1 MEWNTLILGTIGHVG
16 LWCVVFNRVHATAF
30 TRKIR
35 KYCEKA
41 ILVIVFAPLFW
52 AFYLRIRIPSN
63 TFPDVISPPLITF
76 YYYAVAGLGW
86 LFVIRWL
93 YRKIYF
99 KLPPNVLASK
109 TEYLNLKKELKAPLL
124 HGRFPKL
131 LGLFPFNE
139 ALLLTRQRM
148 TIELEIPPELDGLK
162 ICQLSDLHFTG
173 EVDLRYFERVVKE
186 ANQFEPDLVVITG
199 DLIDNAKCIDWIPKT
214 FGNLNAPLGVYY
226 VLGNHDRRIR
236 SETFLR
242 KHIHDSGLIQAS
254 AKWHQIEFNNAT
266 IQITGNALP
275 WYRDAE
281 QLPEQP
287 KNKAGLNILLSHSP
301 DQLDWARRRNFQLM
315 FAGHTH
321 GGQIAFPIIGPVV
334 APSKYGVGYS
344 SGTFQFDKLTM
355 HVSRG
360 LSGDETI
367 RWGSPPELGLFTIR
381 SNQRARPNQSPNSS
395 ISQ

>member
-1 MEWNTLILGTIGHVG
+1 MEWIILILGTIGHVG

-30 TRKIR
+30 PRKFR
-35 KYCEKA
+35 KFSEKA

-52 AFYLRIRIPSN
+52 AFYLRIRIPGN
-63 TFPDVISPPLITF
+63 TFADVISLPLIT
-76 YYYAVAGLGW
+76 YYYYGSVGLGC

-93 YRKIYF
+93 YRKLFF
-99 KLPPNVLASK
+99 KLSNNVLDSQ
-109 TEYLNLKKELKAPLL
+109 TERLNLKRELNGPLL
-124 HGRFPKL
+124 HGKLPRL

-148 TIELEIPPELDGLK
+148 TIELEMPPALDGLK

-173 EVDLRYFERVVKE
+173 EVDISYFERVVEE
-186 ANQFEPDLVVITG
+186 ANRFQPDLVVITG
-199 DLIDNAKCIDWIPKT
+199 DLVDHAKCIDWIPKT
-214 FGNLNAPLGVYY
+214 FGKLAAPLGVYY

-236 SETFLR
+236 SETYLR
-242 KHIHDSGLIQAS
+242 KNLHDSGLIQAS
-254 AKWHQIEFNNAT
+254 ANWHEIKFNGAT

-281 QLPEQP
+281 HLPEQP
-287 KNKAGLNILLSHSP
+287 ETDAGLKILLSHSP
-301 DQLDWARRRNFQLM
+301 DQLTWARQRDFQLM

-344 SGTFQFDKLTM
+344 AGTFKFGQLTM

-367 RWGSPPELGLFTIR
+367 RWGSPPELGLFTLR
-381 SNQRARPNQSPNSS
+381 SSQPTRANLKTP
-395 ISQ
+395 

>member
-35 KYCEKA
+35 KFSEKA

-52 AFYLRIRIPSN
+52 AFYLRIRIPGN

-76 YYYAVAGLGW
+76 YYYAVVGLGW

-199 DLIDNAKCIDWIPKT
+199 DLVDSAKCIDWIPKT

-242 KHIHDSGLIQAS
+242 KHIHGSGLIQAS

-301 DQLDWARRRNFQLM
+301 DQLDWARRRDFQLM

-381 SNQRARPNQSPNSS
+381 SNQRAGANQSPNSS

>member
-1 MEWNTLILGTIGHVG
+1 MEWIILILGTIGHVG

-30 TRKIR
+30 PRKFR
-35 KYCEKA
+35 KFSEKA

-52 AFYLRIRIPSN
+52 AFYLRIRIPGN
-63 TFPDVISPPLITF
+63 TFADVISLPLIT
-76 YYYAVAGLGW
+76 YYYYGSVGLGC
-86 LFVIRWL
+86 LFVVRWL
-93 YRKIYF
+93 YRKLF
-99 KLPPNVLASK
+99 LKLPTNVLASETK
-109 TEYLNLKKELKAPLL
+109 RLNLKRELNGPLL
-124 HGRFPKL
+124 HGRLPKL

-139 ALLLTRQRM
+139 ALLLTLQRM
-148 TIELEIPPELDGLK
+148 TVELEMPAELDGLK

-173 EVDLRYFERVVKE
+173 EVDIRYFERVVEE
-186 ANQFEPDLVVITG
+186 ANRFEPDLVVITG
-199 DLIDNAKCIDWIPKT
+199 DLVDHAKCIEWIPKT
-214 FGNLNAPLGVYY
+214 FGKLNAPLGVYY
-226 VLGNHDRRIR
+226 VLGNHDRRIQ

-242 KHIHDSGLIQAS
+242 KNIHDSGLIQAS
-254 AKWHQIEFNNAT
+254 SRWHENEHKGAT

-287 KNKAGLNILLSHSP
+287 DNQSGLSILLSHSP
-301 DQLDWARRRNFQLM
+301 DQLAWARQRDFQLM

-344 SGTFQFDKLTM
+344 AGTFKFGKLTM

-360 LSGDETI
+360 LSGDETHHYHI
-367 RWGSPPELGLFTIR
+367 YPDRCKYKNR
-381 SNQRARPNQSPNSS
+381 NADH
-395 ISQ
+395 

>member
-1 MEWNTLILGTIGHVG
+1 MEWIILITGTIGHVG

-30 TRKIR
+30 PRKLR
-35 KYCEKA
+35 KLSEKA
-41 ILVIVFAPLFW
+41 ILAIVFAPLFW
-52 AFYLRIRIPSN
+52 IFFLTIQIPVSPFAN
-63 TFPDVISPPLITF
+63 AISLPLIEYYF
-76 YYYAVAGLGW
+76 YGSVGLGF
-86 LFVIRWL
+86 LFVVRWI
-93 YRKIYF
+93 YRKVFF
-99 KLPPNVLASK
+99 KLPSNVLTSK
-109 TEYLNLKKELKAPLL
+109 TERLNLKKELASPLL
-124 HGRFPKL
+124 HGRIPKF

-148 TIELEIPPELDGLK
+148 TIEVDMPPALDGLK

-173 EVDLRYFERVVKE
+173 EIDIRYFQRVVEE
-186 ANQFEPDLVVITG
+186 ANQFQPDLVVVTG
-199 DLIDNAKCIDWIPKT
+199 DLVDNAKCIEWIPETLGK
-214 FGNLNAPLGVYY
+214 LIAPLGVFY
-226 VLGNHDRRIR
+226 VLGNHDRQIA

-242 KHIHDSGLIQAS
+242 NNIQEAGLIQAS
-254 AKWHQIEFNNAT
+254 SKWHQVKFNGAN

-281 QLPEQP
+281 QLSDQP
-287 KNKAGLNILLSHSP
+287 DNQSGLSILLSHSP
-301 DQLDWARRRNFQLM
+301 DQIDWARRRNFQLM

-344 SGTFQFDKLTM
+344 SGTFKFGNLIM

-367 RWGSPPELGLFTIR
+367 RWGSPPELGLFTLR
-381 SNQRARPNQSPNSS
+381 SNQQ
-395 ISQ
+395 

>member
-1 MEWNTLILGTIGHVG
+1 MEWIILIMGTIGHVG

-30 TRKIR
+30 PRKLR
-35 KYCEKA
+35 KFSEKA

-52 AFYLRIRIPSN
+52 TFYLIIRIPGNS
-63 TFPDVISPPLITF
+63 FADVISLPLIEYYF
-76 YYYAVAGLGW
+76 YGSVGLGF
-86 LFVIRWL
+86 LFVVRWI
-93 YRKIYF
+93 YRKVFF
-99 KLPPNVLASK
+99 KLPSNVLSSK
-109 TEYLNLKKELKAPLL
+109 TERLNLKKELASPLL
-124 HGRFPKL
+124 HGRMPKL

-148 TIELEIPPELDGLK
+148 TIEVDMPPALDGLK

-173 EVDLRYFERVVKE
+173 EVDIRYFQRVVEE
-186 ANQFEPDLVVITG
+186 ANQFQPDLVVVTG
-199 DLIDNAKCIDWIPKT
+199 DLVDNAKCIEWIPET
-214 FGNLNAPLGVYY
+214 FGKLIAPLGVFY
-226 VLGNHDRRIR
+226 VLGNHDRRIT

-242 KHIHDSGLIQAS
+242 NSIHDAGLIQAS
-254 AKWHQIEFNNAT
+254 SKWHQVKFNGAN

-281 QLPEQP
+281 QLSDQP
-287 KNKAGLNILLSHSP
+287 DNQSGLSILLSHSP
-301 DQLDWARRRNFQLM
+301 DQIDWARRRNFQLM

-344 SGTFQFDKLTM
+344 SGTFKFGNLIM

-367 RWGSPPELGLFTIR
+367 RWGSPPELGLFTLR
-381 SNQRARPNQSPNSS
+381 SNQQ
-395 ISQ
+395 

>member
-1 MEWNTLILGTIGHVG
+1 MEWIILILGTIGHVG

-30 TRKIR
+30 PRKFR
-35 KYCEKA
+35 KFSEKA

-52 AFYLRIRIPSN
+52 AFYLRVRIPGNS
-63 TFPDVISPPLITF
+63 FADVISLPLIT
-76 YYYAVAGLGW
+76 YYYYGSVGLGC
-86 LFVIRWL
+86 LFVLLWL
-93 YRKIYF
+93 YRKCFF
-99 KLPPNVLASK
+99 KLPSNVLASK
-109 TEYLNLKKELKAPLL
+109 TERLNLKKELKVPLL
-124 HGRFPKL
+124 HGRIPKL

-148 TIELEIPPELDGLK
+148 TLELDIPPELDGLK

-173 EVDLRYFERVVKE
+173 EVDIRYFQRVIEE

-199 DLIDNAKCIDWIPKT
+199 DLVDHARCIDWIPKT
-214 FGNLNAPLGVYY
+214 FGKLIAPLGVYY

-242 KHIHDSGLIQAS
+242 KNIHDSGLIQAS
-254 AKWHQIEFNNAT
+254 SKWHEVEYNGVN

-287 KNKAGLNILLSHSP
+287 ENRDGLNILLSHSP
-301 DQLDWARRRNFQLM
+301 DQLDWARQRDFHLM

-344 SGTFQFDKLTM
+344 SGTFRFGKLMM

-367 RWGSPPELGLFTIR
+367 RWGSPPELGLFTLR
-381 SNQRARPNQSPNSS
+381 SNQQAKSNSE
-395 ISQ
+395 IK